1 MKKEGKTELH
11 MSKWICN
18 GKIRDSFSAVVA
30 TKEVDAAKK
39 MYEQMGYKVIR
50 L

>member
-1 MKKEGKTELH
+1 MKREGRTKLH

-18 GKIRDSFSAVVA
+18 GKILDSFSAVVA
-30 TKEVDAAKK
+30 VKEADAAKK
-39 MYEQMGYKVIR
+39 MYEQMGYKVRR

>member
-1 MKKEGKTELH
+1 MKKEGKTELY

-18 GKIRDSFSAVVA
+18 RKILDSFSSVVA
-30 TKEVDAAKK
+30 TKEADAAKK

>member
-1 MKKEGKTELH
+1 MKKEGRTKLH

-18 GKIRDSFSAVVA
+18 GKILDSFSQVVSI
-30 TKEVDAAKK
+30 KEVDAAKK
-39 MYEQMGYKVIR
+39 MYEQMGYKVRR

>member
-1 MKKEGKTELH
+1 MKREGRTKLH

-18 GKIRDSFSAVVA
+18 RKILDSFSAVVA
-30 TKEVDAAKK
+30 VKEADAAKK
-39 MYEQMGYKVIR
+39 MYEQMGYKVTR

>member
-1 MKKEGKTELH
+1 MKKEGKTELY

-18 GKIRDSFSAVVA
+18 GKILDSFSAVVA
-30 TKEVDAAKK
+30 TKEADATKK
-39 MYEQMGYKVIR
+39 MYEQISYKVKR

>member
-1 MKKEGKTELH
+1 MKKAGRTELH

-18 GKIRDSFSAVVA
+18 GKILDSFNVVVA
-30 TKEVDAAKK
+30 VKEADSAKK
-39 MYEQMGYKVIR
+39 MYEQMGYKVTR